1 MMPSPRLAL
10 SCFVLA
16 ACACAALG
24 LSPATSD
31 WTVPRR
37 YAGQVVNHRV
47 RFFPQKILALT
58 FDDGPDPINTPVVLR
73 ALATYHAHAT
83 FFVLGGIAKRHPELI
98 RKIVAGGN
106 CVGNHSFSHPSSTT
120 ADRAL
125 RELTDTAAA
134 IKKAIGRNPTC
145 FRPPYGI
152 LKGTLAHTAQKLG
165 YPVITWTISSADT
178 RPIDSKF
185 IANNVIHTP
194 NPGDIVL
201 MHDGAGHKATA
212 AAVPIILRELSAAG
226 YRFVTL
232 PELFRAWDEWLRKH
246 PASQA
251 PAQAK
256 GRRGIKPRPT
266 ASAKTRG

>member
-1 MMPSPRLAL
+1 MSPSKRAAL

-24 LSPATSD
+24 LSPTTTSSD
-31 WTVPRR
+31 WSVPKR
-37 YAGQVVNHRV
+37 YAGHVVNNRV
-47 RFFPQKILALT
+47 RFFPSKLLALT
-58 FDDGPDPINTPVVLR
+58 FDDGPDPINTPVVLK

-83 FFVLGGIAKRHPELI
+83 FFVIGGIAKRHPELL

-106 CVGNHSFSHPSSTT
+106 CVGNHSFSHPISVS
-120 ADRAL
+120 ADRAR
-125 RELTDTAAA
+125 RELDDTAAA

-152 LKGTLAHTAQKLG
+152 LKGNLAHVAAGLG
-165 YPVITWTISSADT
+165 YAVVTWTVSSADT
-178 RPIDSKF
+178 RPIDSRF

-212 AAVPIILRELSAAG
+212 AAVPMILRELSAAG
-226 YRFVTL
+226 FRFVTL
-232 PELFRAWDEWLRKH
+232 PELFRAWDQWLRTHAAK
-246 PASQA
+246 A
-251 PAQAK
+251 PAKPHLVK
-256 GRRGIKPRPT
+256 GRK
-266 ASAKTRG
+266 